1 LELQKR
7 QSAPQNVDV
16 LPTLSIS
23 DIDRKV
29 VRVPIIQ
36 GHTGNTYVQLC
47 EQPTNG
53 ITYFRCLL
61 NTFDLPNELKPYLPL
76 FVNILT
82 K

>member
-1 LELQKR
+1 VYQ
-7 QSAPQNVDV
+7 
-16 LPTLSIS
+16 LS
-23 DIDRKV
+23 KV
-29 VRVPIIQ
+29 KQVFIIYIYNFSNIRDFFS
-36 GHTGNTYVQLC
+36 GNTYVQLC

-61 NTFDLPNELKPYLPL
+61 NTFELPNELKPYLPL

>member
-1 LELQKR
+1 MIRLW
-7 QSAPQNVDV
+7 
-16 LPTLSIS
+16 LSFS
-23 DIDRKV
+23 L
-29 VRVPIIQ
+29 
-36 GHTGNTYVQLC
+36 GNTYVQLC

-61 NTFDLPNELKPYLPL
+61 NTFELPNELKPDLPL